1 MSIANIELHLVLYA
15 SPLYKK
21 GNSSMNATLTR
32 VRITIIAVEK
42 RCVTYSVC
50 FRSFSYSAFKA
61 HAPYICGL
69 SVSTIF
75 FHSVS

>member
-42 RCVTYSVC
+42 R
-50 FRSFSYSAFKA
+50 
-61 HAPYICGL
+61 
-69 SVSTIF
+69 
-75 FHSVS
+75 